1 MPSFYDI
8 NANGYLGGYRLDS
21 SLPGIT
27 NLKSTL
33 YALPRN
39 NLALYLDAANN
50 NSYPGSGTTWTDL
63 SGNGKNGTLT
73 STSYSTNFGGIIVP
87 TSAAGYV
94 TLGDNFLYA
103 AQSFSIAFFFFWNNN
118 PVQSVA
124 ADADHLFAKGAG
136 YTNGYI
142 LRLTVQ
148 GQLIFTGG
156 QSGGNQS
163 TSSYGSVCRPN
174 EWHYV
179 VFTRQYNSINNS
191 TGTIY
196 VNGVDVTASS
206 TTLLNF
212 DSSALNFRIAA
223 HSTATPTVFSRTQWG
238 VFLIYEK
245 VLDQNEIWNIYELY
259 RYRYGI

>member
-27 NLKSTL
+27 NLNSTL

-63 SGNGKNGTLT
+63 SGNAKNGTLT
-73 STSYSTNFGGIIVP
+73 SVSFSSNFGGILAP
-87 TSAAGYV
+87 TSGAGYV
-94 TLGDNFLYA
+94 TLGNNFNYTS
-103 AQSFSIAFFFFWNNN
+103 QNFSIAFFFSWNNN
-118 PVQSVA
+118 PQQSAA
-124 ADADHLFAKGAG
+124 ADADYLFSKGALSTSG
-136 YTNGYI
+136 YV
-142 LRLTVQ
+142 LRLTSQ
-148 GQLIFTGG
+148 GQLIFST
-156 QSGGNQS
+156 NQASAVQATS
-163 TSSYGSVCRPN
+163 TFGSVCRPQ

-179 VFTRQYNSINNS
+179 TITRNGSS
-191 TGTIY
+191 VVIY
-196 VNGVDVTASS
+196 VNGVDVTSGS
-206 TTLLNF
+206 GSHTNPLTN
-212 DSSALNFRIAA
+212 SLNFRIAS
-223 HSTATPTVFSRTQWG
+223 HSTATPTIFSRTQWG